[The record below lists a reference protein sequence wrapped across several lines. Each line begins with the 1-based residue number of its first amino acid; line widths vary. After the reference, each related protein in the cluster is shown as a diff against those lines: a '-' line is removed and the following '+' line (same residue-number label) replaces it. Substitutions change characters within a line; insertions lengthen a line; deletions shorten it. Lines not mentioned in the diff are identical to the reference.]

1 VDRSVGLES
10 SEAVGGVSVVV
21 VHDPLDQAAAG
32 SSGSATA
39 SGGQDEREV
48 SDEEFIRVFRLFVER

>member
-1 VDRSVGLES
+1 
-10 SEAVGGVSVVV
+10 VGGVSVVV